1 MLGTIQFDDKAV
13 SRGREIDDIASDWH
27 LATKGNPLKP
37 MSPQCVPELSL
48 RLGHVPAK

>member
-27 LATKGNPLKP
+27 LATKGNSLKP
-37 MSPQCVPELSL
+37 MSPQCAPELSL
-48 RLGHVPAK
+48 RLGHAPTK